1 MGALQLPIHSVNS
14 SRDAN
19 GTGVSSGKFPGATGN
34 LKRQFC
40 FFFSGRDVPNG
51 NFCSKPIFDTSFMVS
66 RPFSFR
72 QMELIGANC
81 QHDSEMN
88 F

>member
-19 GTGVSSGKFPGATGN
+19 GTRGLQWKISGSNGTSEKAV
-34 LKRQFC
+34 L

-51 NFCSKPIFDTSFMVS
+51 NSCSKPIFDTSFMVS

-72 QMELIGANC
+72 LMELIGTNC
-81 QHDSEMN
+81 QRDSEMN

>member
-19 GTGVSSGKFPGATGN
+19 GTRVSSGKFPGATEH

-51 NFCSKPIFDTSFMVS
+51 NSCSKPIFDTSFKVS

-81 QHDSEMN
+81 QRDFEMN